1 MDRIS
6 SSVRYNFPDI
16 TSELYVHLPRVY
28 KLSVRCNGGHQFN
41 GKPSN
46 MRVPTHKSLIGI
58 FDRIQTEKRV
68 VRCSAQY
75 QFPKL
80 RIRKKK
86 IVLVSM
92 EWCSLCIRSS
102 NTTHT

>member
-16 TSELYVHLPRVY
+16 TSELYVPPRVY

-46 MRVPTHKSLIGI
+46 MRVSTHKSLIGI

-75 QFPKL
+75 EFPKL